1 MDAYKF
7 ITTKRRP
14 LAQRAQDIGAWFGIL
29 QSLTYISVAT
39 NVSLAQKNIPETQIY
54 HFETFLFQGI
64 TIALASD
71 FVPHMV
77 YKYGYSDDSSL
88 VGYLKFSLSG
98 NR

>member
-39 NVSLAQKNIPETQIY
+39 NVSLAQKNINKKY
-54 HFETFLFQGI
+54 FKMSLFQGI